1 MSNKL
6 KILIVEDE
14 PVIAENISIYLDN
27 NDFEVSAI
35 AYDSDE
41 AFLQLKN
48 NTPDAAVL
56 DINLESD
63 KDGIDIAAYINKEI
77 QIPFLFLTSYSDK
90 NTLDK
95 AKQVK
100 PSGYIVK
107 PFNEKTLLASLEIAI
122 SNFASEN
129 NSLQPKLSMEKINRH
144 LLSPLTDREFEVAQ
158 MAYNG
163 ITNSQIAEQSF
174 ISLNTIKTHLKSIYL
189 KTDANTRYGLIVRLR
204 ELMAK

>member
-48 NTPDAAVL
+48 NTPDAAIL

-63 KDGIDIAAYINKEI
+63 KDGIDVAAYINKEI
-77 QIPFLFLTSYSDK
+77 QIPFLFLTSYSNK

-122 SNFASEN
+122 SNFASEK
-129 NSLQPKLSMEKINRH
+129 NSAQPGLNIEKINRH
-144 LLSPLTDREFEVAQ
+144 LLSPLTDREFEVAHL
-158 MAYNG
+158 AYNG
-163 ITNSQIAEQSF
+163 ITNSQIAEQTF

-204 ELMAK
+204 QLMAK